1 MRNTKKRQKNG
12 SMVILGILGMIR
24 GSVWWVDFEPAK
36 GGEVQKTRPAV
47 IISNDT
53 ANGVLNRVV
62 VLPFTSNVK
71 KTYPGNAVVLIRGSE
86 AKAMADQIRTVDKS
100 RLKNKICELSWQ
112 DMQKINAVI
121 RVHLAL

>member
-1 MRNTKKRQKNG
+1 MDI
-12 SMVILGILGMIR
+12 SGIPGMTR

-36 GGEVQKTRPAV
+36 GGEIQKVRPAV

-53 ANGVLNRVV
+53 ANNFLNRVV

-71 KTYPGNAVVLIRGSE
+71 KTYPGNVVVRIQGKE

-100 RLKNKICELSWQ
+100 RLKNKIGELSWE
-112 DMQKINAVI
+112 DIQKINAI
-121 RVHLAL
+121 IKVHLAL